1 MSLNRKDCLSFEPLA
16 TTLRDRLEALC
27 EDEGASAS
35 SLCDAIFRIGPKHK
49 VFRVVSALFAIQS
62 TPLCELLTDG
72 DERDVS
78 ISDVTP
84 DCFCF
89 LRRYFYSLDPA
100 LSVENVS
107 DILYAANK
115 LQIEALQI
123 AAKRFISEIT
133 GIDDIVLILA
143 NLHRL
148 GLHEQCD
155 HTISEKKVFYDAAK
169 AFESEN
175 FNLLPTELMIRLL
188 KWATFGRT
196 ERLTEEVV
204 FQKCVLWAKYK
215 AQINRI
221 NQGKGPSSSSDDD
234 DGDASG
240 EEFKA
245 QGGDGDEAAVGLGA
259 EHFYRARSR
268 NNGRPSTNWKDL
280 IQPLLPEI
288 RFPIMEGPYF
298 ADKVVNLGL
307 LTAVHCTEIMQSYFI
322 ELPSNRKPTYSS
334 KRRY

>member
-1 MSLNRKDCLSFEPLA
+1 MGNRKDCLSFEPLA

-35 SLCDAIFRIGPKHK
+35 ALCDAIFRIGTKHK

-62 TPLCELLTDG
+62 APLCELLSDG
-72 DERDVS
+72 DDRDVT
-78 ISDVTP
+78 ISDVTS

-221 NQGKGPSSSSDDD
+221 NEGQSAQGPPESDEDS
-234 DGDASG
+234 DGSG
-240 EEFKA
+240 EESKE
-245 QGGDGDEAAVGLGA
+245 QEQT
-259 EHFYRARSR
+259 EHFYRARKS
-268 NNGRPSTNWKDL
+268 NGRASTNWKDL

-288 RFPIMEGPYF
+288 RFPIMAGPYF
-298 ADKVVNLGL
+298 ADKVVNLAL
-307 LTAVHCTEIMQSYFI
+307 LTADDCTEIMQSYFI
-322 ELPSNRKPTYSS
+322 EMPSNRKPSYSS

>member
-1 MSLNRKDCLSFEPLA
+1 MSLNRKECLSFKPLA
-16 TTLRDRLEALC
+16 TALRDRLEALC
-27 EDEGASAS
+27 IDDGASAS
-35 SLCDAIFRIGPKHK
+35 SLCDAIFRIGTKHK
-49 VFRVVSALFAIQS
+49 VFRVISALFAIQS
-62 TPLCELLTDG
+62 TPLCELLSDA
-72 DERDVS
+72 DDRDVS
-78 ISDVTP
+78 ISDVTS

-107 DILYAANK
+107 DILYASNK

-148 GLHEQCD
+148 GLREQCD

-221 NQGKGPSSSSDDD
+221 NQGQGPPENDIDEDS
-234 DGDASG
+234 DASG
-240 EEFKA
+240 EEAK
-245 QGGDGDEAAVGLGA
+245 QLEQEQT
-259 EHFYRARSR
+259 EHFYQTNTRNKGRA
-268 NNGRPSTNWKDL
+268 STNWKDL
-280 IQPLLPEI
+280 IQPLLPEV
-288 RFPIMEGPYF
+288 RFPIMAGPYF
-298 ADKVVNLGL
+298 ADKVVNLAL
-307 LTAVHCTEIMQSYFI
+307 LTADDCTEIMQSYFI
-322 ELPSNRKPTYSS
+322 EMPTTKKPTYSN

>member
-62 TPLCELLTDG
+62 TPLCELLSDG

-84 DCFCF
+84 DCFTF

-221 NQGKGPSSSSDDD
+221 NQGQAPSDDD
-234 DGDASG
+234 DGSG
-240 EEFKA
+240 EELK
-245 QGGDGDEAAVGLGA
+245 DGAEA
-259 EHFYRARSR
+259 EHFYRARSK

-322 ELPSNRKPTYSS
+322 ETPSNRKPTYSS